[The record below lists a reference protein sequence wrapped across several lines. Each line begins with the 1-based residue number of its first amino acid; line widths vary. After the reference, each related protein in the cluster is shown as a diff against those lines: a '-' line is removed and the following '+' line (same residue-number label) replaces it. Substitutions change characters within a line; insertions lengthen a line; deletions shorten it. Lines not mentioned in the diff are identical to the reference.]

1 MSPPPRS
8 SHPPRPPGTRR
19 LFRSNP
25 HRRRLLGLTLLF
37 AGFAFTVWAVYDLFG
52 SGQSQIISTT
62 GKQPRSAGKLLI
74 ITLGMAGIGWFVFK
88 SASRD
93 IASSRGMKQSEPSAK
108 VIAEIR
114 NLLARGYK
122 VSAVRTYRRATGAK
136 LSDATKAV
144 EKLAD
149 VA

>member
-1 MSPPPRS
+1 MW
-8 SHPPRPPGTRR
+8 
-19 LFRSNP
+19 
-25 HRRRLLGLTLLF
+25 
-37 AGFAFTVWAVYDLFG
+37 AAFDLFG
-52 SGQSQIISTT
+52 DGQSQIISTT

-74 ITLGMAGIGWFVFK
+74 VTLGMAGIGWFVFK

-93 IASSRGMKQSEPSAK
+93 IASGKGVKRSEPSAK

-114 NLLARGYK
+114 DLLARGYK

-144 EKLAD
+144 DKLAD
-149 VA
+149 VT

>member
-1 MSPPPRS
+1 M
-8 SHPPRPPGTRR
+8 G
-19 LFRSNP
+19 LA
-25 HRRRLLGLTLLF
+25 LLLAGL
-37 AGFAFTVWAVYDLFG
+37 AFTLWAAYDLFG
-52 SGQSQIISTT
+52 GGQSQIISNA

-93 IASSRGMKQSEPSAK
+93 LASVHGVKRSEPSAK

-114 NLLARGYK
+114 DLLARGYK

-144 EKLAD
+144 EKIAD
-149 VA
+149 AA

>member
-1 MSPPPRS
+1 M
-8 SHPPRPPGTRR
+8 
-19 LFRSNP
+19 
-25 HRRRLLGLTLLF
+25 
-37 AGFAFTVWAVYDLFG
+37 WAAYDLFG
-52 SGQSQIISTT
+52 GEQSQIISTT

-93 IASSRGMKQSEPSAK
+93 IASGKGGKRSEPSAK

-114 NLLARGYK
+114 DLLARGYK
-122 VSAVRTYRRATGAK
+122 VSAVRAYRRATGAK

-144 EKLAD
+144 DKLAD
-149 VA
+149 VT

>member
-1 MSPPPRS
+1 M
-8 SHPPRPPGTRR
+8 
-19 LFRSNP
+19 
-25 HRRRLLGLTLLF
+25 GLTLLM
-37 AGFAFTVWAVYDLFG
+37 AGIAFTMWTAYDLFG
-52 SGQSQIISTT
+52 SEQSQIISST

-93 IASSRGMKQSEPSAK
+93 IESGRGEKRSEPSAK
-108 VIAEIR
+108 ALAEIR
-114 NLLARGYK
+114 DLLERGYK
-122 VSAVRTYRRATGAK
+122 VSAVRVYRHATGAR

-149 VA
+149 AA